1 MGTISLGQ
9 IIIIS
14 LFLIL
19 IFGDIS
25 KLIKKFQSFMSESN
39 FSKLKKKN
47 KKKKNKN
54 QKFLF

>member
-39 FSKLKKKN
+39 FSKLKKKKQEKRELN
-47 KKKKNKN
+47 P
-54 QKFLF
+54 